1 MNTLEPESI
10 CGDGCGCWGLY
21 CEEREQR
28 KVSKAS
34 RSRQIRQRLDDL
46 RESCRS
52 GCGCIGPMIGPCWA
66 EKEIAA
72 LEKELAEEQ
81 TSNVDTYQ
89 ENYTQLRKKETTMT
103 KKKTTTN
110 KTTCVNETQAGSLTI
125 VRASSGEP
133 VVRLKDLQDGELF
146 RFPAG
151 NENNTYMAM
160 NERRSGQRK
169 VSWLNGGKLYSE
181 SLEKV
186 VIRVKG
192 TLKVEDDVK

>member
-1 MNTLEPESI
+1 MFFGREII
-10 CGDGCGCWGLY
+10 CGDGCGCWGPF
-21 CEEREQR
+21 CEEEREQR
-28 KVSKAS
+28 KVSKTS

-72 LEKELAEEQ
+72 LEKELAGEEA
-81 TSNVDTYQ
+81 SNTDTYQ
-89 ENYTQLRKKETTMT
+89 GNYTQLRKKETTMT

-133 VVRLKDLQDGELF
+133 VVRLKELQDGELF

-151 NENNTYMAM
+151 NENNTYMAL
-160 NERRSGQRK
+160 NERRLGQRK

-192 TLKVEDDVK
+192 TLEVEDIK